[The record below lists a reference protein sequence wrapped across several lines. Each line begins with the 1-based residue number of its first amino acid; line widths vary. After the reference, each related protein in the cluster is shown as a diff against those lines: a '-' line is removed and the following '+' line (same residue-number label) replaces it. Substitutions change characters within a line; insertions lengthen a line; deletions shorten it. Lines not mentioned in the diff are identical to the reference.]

1 MKKIFFAGDSI
12 CYHYDIT
19 RYPQAGIV
27 QGLALYIKQEFKVF
41 NHAIGGRSTK
51 SYIDEGR
58 LDAIAEEIETGDFLF
73 IKFGHNDE
81 KKEDPERYTDPFG
94 SYKDNLKKY
103 IDVARKV
110 GAIPI
115 LVTPLERR
123 NFLDAWKLGP
133 SAHADYV
140 AGMKEVASEE
150 GVALIDLYTKSRNLM
165 EEAGSV
171 ETTKWFMHIEKGKYP
186 PYLEGIV
193 DNTHI
198 NHTGAVIFAG
208 AIAEG
213 LQELGGVYA
222 ELLVDGIGVVVEKKR
237 N

>member
-19 RYPQAGIV
+19 RYPQAGLP
-27 QGLALYIKQEFKVF
+27 QGLTLYFKQEYKIF
-41 NHAIGGRSTK
+41 NHAMGGRSTK
-51 SYIDEGR
+51 SFIDEGR
-58 LDAIAEEIETGDFLF
+58 LAAIEEEIESGDFLF
-73 IKFGHNDE
+73 IKFGHNDG
-81 KKEDPERYTDPFG
+81 KKIDPKLYTEPFG

-115 LVTPLERR
+115 LVTPLTRR
-123 NFLDAWKLGP
+123 TFVDAWNLGP
-133 SAHADYV
+133 SPDADYII
-140 AGMKEVASEE
+140 AMKEVASEE
-150 GVALIDLYTKSRNLM
+150 GVALIDLFTKSC
-165 EEAGSV
+165 EIVEKAGAV
-171 ETTKWFMHIEKGKYP
+171 ETTKWYMHIEKGKYA

-198 NHTGAVIFAG
+198 THTGAVIFAR

-222 ELLVDGIGVVVEKKR
+222 ELLIEGLDIATDK